1 MDYRQIGKRIRN
13 IRKSKGLTQERL
25 AELAD
30 ISLTHMSHIETGT
43 TKLSLP
49 VLVKISETLRVSTD
63 ELLFGNIETTK
74 NIALNDISHVLEQC
88 TDKEVCIISDILIAI
103 KVALNQHR

>member
-1 MDYRQIGKRIRN
+1 MNYKEIGKRIRN
-13 IRKSKGLTQERL
+13 IRKSSGMTQEYL
-25 AELAD
+25 SELAD

-49 VLVKISETLRVSTD
+49 VLVKISEALHVSTD

-74 NIALNDISHVLEQC
+74 NIALKDISHVLEQC
-88 TDKEVCIISDILIAI
+88 TDEEICIISDILVAT
-103 KVALNQHR
+103 KTALNKHR